1 MDRRSSLRPV
11 AVLERSST
19 WPMPSGDTILDAQDV
34 EAHVLANAGCR
45 LPILQPALDDY
56 DQALR
61 AAQLITGN
69 SPSNV
74 VFPDN
79 LPTNDGNP
87 GTPILLSPANQATGV
102 STTVTLTWDE
112 SDETDDYVVYIGAS
126 TPLTNPTATTT
137 NTQWQATGLQAN
149 TLYHWRVVARDSCEN
164 TAGSEVRSFT
174 TE

>member
-19 WPMPSGDTILDAQDV
+19 WPMPNDGADLTLMPQQVFDQV
-34 EAHVLANAGCR
+34 MANAGCR
-45 LPILQPALDDY
+45 LPLSNPALDSY

-112 SDETDDYVVYIGAS
+112 SDEDG
-126 TPLTNPTATTT
+126 
-137 NTQWQATGLQAN
+137 
-149 TLYHWRVVARDSCEN
+149 
-164 TAGSEVRSFT
+164 
-174 TE
+174 

>member
-1 MDRRSSLRPV
+1 
-11 AVLERSST
+11 
-19 WPMPSGDTILDAQDV
+19 MPSGDTIEDAENV
-34 EAHVLANAGCR
+34 EAMVLASAGCR
-45 LPILQPALDDY
+45 LPTSQPALDDY
-56 DQALR
+56 DQALVD
-61 AAQLITGN
+61 AQLITGN

-79 LPTNDGNP
+79 LPTNDGIP

-102 STTVTLTWDE
+102 PTTVTLTWDE
-112 SDETDDYVVYIGAS
+112 SDETDDYVVYIGTS

-164 TAGSEVRSFT
+164 SAGSEVRSFT